1 MRHLPFYF
9 GEQLRQA
16 RGMSTCGETEARWV
30 PAGSRAGTVS
40 VVLLA
45 LVMSACGGGAAQA
58 PTRAAEP
65 PEAPAAEEW
74 RPSPPTMEWGT
85 SPPAATEAEPTEASA
100 VTETTGGRSF
110 DDHDRALLCGP
121 GPVGTGASGFDDT
134 QKEVQEGDRAVVDR
148 VRAARATSEKDCRT
162 AVDALNGVF
171 QQLAASSRTLCDHQ
185 FARGIGVTG
194 DELVART
201 SAVLTEVEDR
211 VASIASGG
219 NEACPAQAS
228 RLAASVER
236 WRRQRDRICAP
247 TAEQKAIAT
256 CGVEASDAAQQ
267 QRAKSYCDAL
277 AAKGVAN
284 PVLSRPIEQCVSAA
298 LNARR

>member
-1 MRHLPFYF
+1 
-9 GEQLRQA
+9 
-16 RGMSTCGETEARWV
+16 
-30 PAGSRAGTVS
+30 
-40 VVLLA
+40 
-45 LVMSACGGGAAQA
+45 
-58 PTRAAEP
+58 
-65 PEAPAAEEW
+65 
-74 RPSPPTMEWGT
+74 MEWGP
-85 SPPAATEAEPTEASA
+85 SPRAATEAIEPPEASA
-100 VTETTGGRSF
+100 VTETTGGRLF

-121 GPVGTGASGFDDT
+121 GLLGTGASGFGDA
-134 QKEVQEGDRAVVDR
+134 QKEVQEGDRAVADR
-148 VRAARATSEKDCRT
+148 VTAARATSEQDCRT

-171 QQLAASSRTLCDHQ
+171 QQLTASARTLCDHQ

-211 VASIASGG
+211 VASVASGG

-236 WRRQRDRICAP
+236 WRGQRDRICAP
-247 TAEQKAIAT
+247 TAEQRAIST
-256 CGVEASDAAQQ
+256 CGVEANDAAQQ